1 MNGFCLYLHRNE
13 IDSIYN
19 YENRMTKYHFFLR
32 VIIKKIL
39 FICLFFSISVIA
51 SSKEEIASR
60 IKAIISKLPANTVSG
75 VFIYNPLMQDTIFA
89 NNESMPM
96 IPASVTKLF
105 TTSTSLAVMGGDHK
119 LSTKLFSDDIDFK
132 DGELD
137 GNLYIKGFGNSVF
150 TDSDLEYLITELVK
164 KGIKIISGSV
174 IGDDSYFDDIYTRED
189 WIDGERANVN
199 LPPISALVVDR
210 NRTTIRKK
218 IRKRYRYITEN
229 TKDPPLF
236 AANKLSEKLKSA
248 GIEIKGKTT
257 KGITP
262 VKVYLLAEKSV
273 QLKDLISL
281 INKHSDNFLA
291 ECLFKTLGAEASGV
305 QGNSFFS
312 QQAILKF
319 IKDNNIYSTGTEIV
333 DGSGISRFDQAT
345 PLAIN
350 GVLEK
355 MYFDLVHFDDF
366 FNSLS
371 IAGVDGTLRGR
382 MMGSGAENNFRGK
395 TGSLNGVSGLAG
407 YLTTPDGED
416 LIVTI
421 IFEFNKGG
429 WGYYR
434 DVQDQIVEILLDLN
448 TNSPD

>member
-150 TDSDLEYLITELVK
+150 TDSDLEYLVTELVK

-189 WIDGERANVN
+189 WIDGERANVK

-229 TKDPPLF
+229 TNDPPVF

-262 VKVYLLAEKSV
+262 AKVYLLAEKSV

-429 WGYYR
+429 WGDYR